1 MPGRD
6 NRQIYKAVKET
17 FIASCLNECVKEWIT
32 DDGLDFRI
40 TVRGSVKTPNVIPLY
55 INHWLTIDP
64 NDYVLVEVSTG
75 ENIVKTFKYN
85 IHDYASEYEYNSEK
99 DSIFVVFHKIS
110 DKFKNDYFSTFKE
123 CVLNNE

>member
-1 MPGRD
+1 MPGRYRD
-6 NRQIYKAVKET
+6 DRQVYKAVKET
-17 FIASCLNECVKEWIT
+17 FIASCFNECIREWIT
-32 DDGLDFRI
+32 DDELDFII

-64 NDYVLVEVSTG
+64 DDCVIVEVSTG

-85 IHDYASEYEYNSEK
+85 THDYASEYNSEK
-99 DSIFVVFHKIS
+99 DSIFVVFRKIS

-123 CVLNNE
+123 CVE

>member
-17 FIASCLNECVKEWIT
+17 FIASCLNECVKELIT

-75 ENIVKTFKYN
+75 ENIVKTFKYK
-85 IHDYASEYEYNSEK
+85 IYDYASKYEYNSEK
-99 DSIFVVFHKIS
+99 DSIFVVFRKIS

-123 CVLNNE
+123 CVE

>member
-17 FIASCLNECVKEWIT
+17 FIASCFNECVREWIT

-40 TVRGSVKTPNVIPLY
+40 TVRGSVKTPNVVPLH

-64 NDYVLVEVSTG
+64 DDYVLVEVSTG
-75 ENIVKTFKYN
+75 ENIIKTFKYN
-85 IHDYASEYEYNSEK
+85 IHDYASKYEYNSEK
-99 DSIFVVFHKIS
+99 DSIFVVFRKIS
-110 DKFKNDYFSTFKE
+110 DKFKNDYFIAFKE